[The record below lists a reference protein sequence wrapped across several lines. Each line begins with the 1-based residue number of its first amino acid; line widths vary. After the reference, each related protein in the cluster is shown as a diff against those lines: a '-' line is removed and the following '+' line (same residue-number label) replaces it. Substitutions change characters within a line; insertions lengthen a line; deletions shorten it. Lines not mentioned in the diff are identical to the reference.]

1 MNGATMNGKVCLVT
15 GANRG
20 IGRAITEA
28 LARLGA
34 TVLMVCR
41 NREVG
46 EAARHELIAASG
58 NERISLLVADFA
70 VQADVRRLVEEVKA
84 ATPRLDV
91 LVNNA
96 GAYFARRTIT
106 ADGIEATFAV
116 NHLAPFLLTTGL
128 LDLLRSSA
136 PARIVVVASE
146 AHQRVRDADD
156 WQSARRYFGLTAYS
170 RSKLA
175 NVIFGYDLANRLAGE
190 GVTVNSC
197 HPGLVETALLQSGF
211 DRWWLRWLWPFVTRR
226 MITPEQGATTPIH
239 LAVSPE
245 VAGVTGLYFKRSR
258 AATSSPLSHDTEVG
272 AQLWA
277 LSLRLTGQLPTP
289 GGTGNSPA
297 H

>member
-1 MNGATMNGKVCLVT
+1 MHGKVCLVT

-20 IGRAITEA
+20 IGRATA
-28 LARLGA
+28 DGLARLGA

-41 NREVG
+41 NREAG
-46 EAARHELIAASG
+46 EAARRELIAATG

-96 GAYFARRTIT
+96 GAYFAKRTIT
-106 ADGIEATFAV
+106 TDGIEATFAV

-128 LDLLRSSA
+128 LDLLRASA
-136 PARIVVVASE
+136 PARVVVVASE
-146 AHQRVRDADD
+146 AHQRIRGAGN
-156 WQSARRYFGLTAYS
+156 WQSERRYFGLTAYS
-170 RSKLA
+170 RSKLG
-175 NVIFGYDLANRLAGE
+175 NVIFGYDLAQRLAGS

-197 HPGLVETALLQSGF
+197 HPGLVETALLESGF

-239 LAVSPE
+239 LAASPE
-245 VAGVTGLYFKRSR
+245 VAGVSGQYFKRSR
-258 AATSSPLSHDTEVG
+258 AATSSLLSHDSAVG
-272 AQLWA
+272 AQLWT
-277 LSLRLTGQLPTP
+277 LSLQLTGQLPTVASA
-289 GGTGNSPA
+289 GNNPA

>member
-1 MNGATMNGKVCLVT
+1 MNGATMHGKVCLVT

-20 IGRAITEA
+20 IGRATTEG

-41 NREVG
+41 NREAG
-46 EAARHELIAASG
+46 EAARRELLAATG
-58 NERISLLVADFA
+58 NERISLFVADFA

-96 GAYFARRTIT
+96 GAYFAKRTIT
-106 ADGIEATFAV
+106 TDGIEATFAV

-128 LDLLRSSA
+128 LDLLRASA
-136 PARIVVVASE
+136 PARVVVVASE
-146 AHQRVRDADD
+146 AHQRVRDAGD
-156 WQSARRYFGLTAYS
+156 WQGARRYFGLTAYS

-175 NVIFGYDLANRLAGE
+175 NVMFGYDLAHRLEGS

-197 HPGLVETALLQSGF
+197 HPGLVETALLESGF

-226 MITPEQGATTPIH
+226 MITPEKGATTPIH
-239 LAVSPE
+239 LAASPSL
-245 VAGVTGLYFKRSR
+245 AGVTGQYLKRSR
-258 AATSSPLSHDTEVG
+258 AATSSLLSHDTAVG
-272 AQLWA
+272 AHLWM
-277 LSLRLTGQLPTP
+277 LSQRLTGQLPAV
-289 GGTGNSPA
+289 GTA
-297 H
+297 EQRADH